1 MGRDCAEKICELVHL
16 CLADELIVLG
26 LCELQPCAK
35 GHGLSLAVLQAAL
48 QQLQLG
54 LELGELVCLLTYL
67 QGCAASTCKRESTVP
82 VG

>member
-26 LCELQPCAK
+26 LCE
-35 GHGLSLAVLQAAL
+35 LQAAL